1 MGTIFMS
8 TKKTIPYLQKL
19 KSQNQPIVAI
29 TSYDYT
35 FARMIETAESDLDSG
50 SCCDLVLVGDS
61 LSGVMQGQKIE
72 LYTSLD
78 DIIYHSRCVSRGL
91 KTPLLVADLPF
102 MTYQVSAKRALLAA
116 GRLIQEGHAEA
127 VKLEGGEEV
136 TKQIN
141 KIVTAGIPVIAHLGL
156 TPQSFLKMGGYKVQ
170 GRSEKE
176 AEKLKKDALAVQ
188 DAGASI
194 VVLEGIP
201 ADLASEIT
209 SSLSIPTIGI
219 GAGNG
224 CDGQILVLHDL
235 LGLNMSGHVAKFVKQ
250 FANAKALCQDAIS
263 QYAKEVR
270 SREFPTPEHTYSALS
285 NIKSTSSEVT
295 KKEASKLLKAHG
307 E

>member
-1 MGTIFMS
+1 MGA
-8 TKKTIPYLQKL
+8 KRTIPYLQKL
-19 KSQNQPIVAI
+19 KNVGQPIVAI
-29 TSYDYT
+29 TAYDFT
-35 FARMIETAESDLDSG
+35 FARMIETTESESDT
-50 SCCDLVLVGDS
+50 CCDLVLVGDS

-72 LYTSLD
+72 LYTSLED
-78 DIIYHSRCVSRGL
+78 VIYHTRCVSRGL
-91 KTPLLVADLPF
+91 QTPLLVADLPF
-102 MTYQVSAKRALLAA
+102 MTYQVSSKKALLAA

-127 VKLEGGEEV
+127 VKLEGGREV
-136 TKQIN
+136 ARQIE

-156 TPQSFLKMGGYKVQ
+156 TPQSFHVMGGYKVQ
-170 GRSEKE
+170 GRSGKA
-176 AEKLKKDALAVQ
+176 AEKLKEDALAVQ
-188 DAGASI
+188 EAGAGL

-201 ADLASEIT
+201 AELASEVT

-250 FANAKALCQDAIS
+250 FANARALCQDAIA

-270 SREFPTPEHTYSALS
+270 SRDFPAAEHTYKASPGTAATPSKSAP
-285 NIKSTSSEVT
+285 
-295 KKEASKLLKAHG
+295 AKLPVQQPLKAHG